1 MEQSMKR
8 NNLLAADEV
17 RTFPL
22 LDMPNAPDAR
32 KFKTDLSQA
41 ETVDVS
47 RMTIKEAILDGVK
60 CPELPQY
67 PHHRRTIRLR
77 PAVTVTS

>member
-32 KFKTDLSQA
+32 
-41 ETVDVS
+41 
-47 RMTIKEAILDGVK
+47 ILVFLFIALKNTKG
-60 CPELPQY
+60 
-67 PHHRRTIRLR
+67 
-77 PAVTVTS
+77 